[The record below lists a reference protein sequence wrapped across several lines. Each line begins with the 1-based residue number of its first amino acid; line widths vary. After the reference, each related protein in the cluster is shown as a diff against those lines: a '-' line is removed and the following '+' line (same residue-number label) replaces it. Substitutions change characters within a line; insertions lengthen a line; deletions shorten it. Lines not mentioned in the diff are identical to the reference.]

1 MNSRRLGQLKFA
13 EKLHQRSP
21 AQPPSSA
28 NGLPRLV
35 IFLELAMAREKLRLP
50 EDRALLAFIFAR
62 FIDGEMTGILEGRAL
77 TYAPTLQA
85 ADFLARQI
93 RDEIR
98 HAHMY
103 AALYRYAKPGENVPP
118 SPLLLKAI
126 MAPVTGR
133 LWAEHCFLDKALGE
147 RWVLYLM
154 RQLIRDTQDNRIT
167 RTLRAIAKDEE
178 EHIAFGEEQ
187 TRHFVGTSRFRRYY
201 LWGLFLR
208 VDWSIAMAYRIL
220 RPLIHRKYSEA
231 AASMLEEF
239 FAESRVKI
247 ANECAALLGVS
258 VHRSLG
264 QLLLCQ
270 LLFLLRW
277 PFVGWW
283 RSPKAEI

>member
-1 MNSRRLGQLKFA
+1 MG
-13 EKLHQRSP
+13 
-21 AQPPSSA
+21 
-28 NGLPRLV
+28 
-35 IFLELAMAREKLRLP
+35 REKLRLP
-50 EDRALLAFIFAR
+50 EDRELMGFLFAR

-77 TYAPTLQA
+77 TYAPTMQA

-103 AALYRYAKPGENVPP
+103 AALYRYAAPGDKIPR
-118 SPLLLKAI
+118 SPWLLKAI
-126 MAPVTGR
+126 LAPVTGR

-154 RQLIRDTQDNRIT
+154 RQLIRDTEDSRIT

-208 VDWSIAMAYRIL
+208 VDWSIALAYRIL
-220 RPLIHRKYSEA
+220 RPLIRRKYSAA
-231 AASMLEEF
+231 AASMLEDF

-247 ANECAALLGVS
+247 ANECAALLGVR
-258 VHRSLG
+258 VRRSLV
-264 QLLLCQ
+264 QLMLCQ
-270 LLFLLRW
+270 LIFLLRY